1 MRKHSPLPRAQ
12 GQLSLLCSPPQSGE
26 RAGRAHD
33 AVAACLGTAPV
44 RGKWKPADPSRRNS
58 YVFRWGPLF
67 EDCRGNFVAGRLSPP
82 LPLAVG
88 SARSAGP
95 MGAAAV
101 PCDGPGAE
109 VSTCCP
115 TRCVR

>member
-1 MRKHSPLPRAQ
+1 MRKHSPLPRARVR
-12 GQLSLLCSPPQSGE
+12 GMLSLLRSPPQSGE

-67 EDCRGNFVAGRLSPP
+67 EDCRGKCVADWLSPP
-82 LPLAVG
+82 LRC
-88 SARSAGP
+88 RS
-95 MGAAAV
+95 
-101 PCDGPGAE
+101 
-109 VSTCCP
+109 
-115 TRCVR
+115 RCHWL